1 MGRGDMVFGPIY
13 RTLSK
18 LDRNHGK
25 TGLWG
30 AKTGV
35 VLEEEISF
43 SGIGSIVLRRLLCQE
58 NN

>member
-13 RTLSK
+13 SPLAK

-25 TGLWG
+25 TASWG
-30 AKTGV
+30 ANIGV
-35 VLEEEISF
+35 LLEAEISF
-43 SGIGSIVLRRLLCQE
+43 SGIGSIVLRPLLCQE